1 MNLKNN
7 RITLGELL
15 DNPASHAVLQR
26 RFPTLL
32 RHPML
37 NMARK
42 APLEQAVA
50 FARNRLSPQDI
61 NCTLEE
67 LRRL

>member
-37 NMARK
+37 NMADRK
-42 APLEQAVA
+42 SVV
-50 FARNRLSPQDI
+50 
-61 NCTLEE
+61 
-67 LRRL
+67 